1 MSVDTGKVR
10 AAVEST
16 LKETK
21 TLTEREVKAAV
32 ARLLKTKPGAI
43 AATVIRDVRKA
54 MGIDRPAA
62 MAFAR
67 QLIRKDPTAPAKN
80 VIEAVAARYGVRI
93 GAPDVSRMRPE
104 KSKRATGRRAA
115 SAGRPR
121 RGAEKAV
128 KAGKTP
134 RAVKA
139 VKAPKTEMADKAS
152 APAVEV
158 SPAPAPVKVRKVRG
172 NGRRRG
178 RGKGKAKA
186 VPAAVEAGPVLK
198 VVQAA
203 AARAKA
209 APTVKG
215 AVTVTFEGT
224 GHPDDLAEFFLSLAR
239 KS

>member
-1 MSVDTGKVR
+1 MSVDAGKVR

-16 LKETK
+16 LKETR

-62 MAFAR
+62 IAFAR
-67 QLIRKDPTAPAKN
+67 QLIRKDPTAPAKS

-104 KSKRATGRRAA
+104 KSKRATGRRA

-121 RGAEKAV
+121 RGAEK
-128 KAGKTP
+128 P
-134 RAVKA
+134 VKA
-139 VKAPKTEMADKAS
+139 VKAAKPAKAAKSEEAAKVS
-152 APAVEV
+152 APAAEA
-158 SPAPAPVKVRKVRG
+158 SPAPAKVRKVRG

-178 RGKGKAKA
+178 RGKARGKRA
-186 VPAAVEAGPVLK
+186 PAAPDAAEAGPVLK
-198 VVQAA
+198 VVKAA

-209 APTVKG
+209 VPAAKG